1 MENFFKKLETKI
13 NEYNIF
19 LSKGVSQNNSEEEK
33 LKNEISKQK
42 EELDNIENRCLEEK
56 NKIENLKL
64 KLLIQKIQGDIE
76 LKECELKNLEN
87 KKEEV
92 YKKTVDKYNSS
103 VDKKQEEIKS
113 MLNKIKQDIWE
124 NFKSPKNTKNLLKDI
139 ILPLEVQ
146 ELKDNFLD
154 SLLNENKKLKE
165 LKEGIDSLYHTI
177 NYETENYRDA
187 YWAWEDAS
195 DYMKRNAARNAKIR
209 LDNNIKKYNE
219 EIEKKELRIKNI
231 KKNIEIIQTTIEE
244 TITKY
249 LEKELEKIN
258 KPNFIKDS
266 LIKFK
271 INDL

>member
-1 MENFFKKLETKI
+1 M
-13 NEYNIF
+13 
-19 LSKGVSQNNSEEEK
+19 SNSEN
-33 LKNEISKQK
+33 LNE
-42 EELDNIENRCLEEK
+42 
-56 NKIENLKL
+56 
-64 KLLIQKIQGDIE
+64 
-76 LKECELKNLEN
+76 
-87 KKEEV
+87 
-92 YKKTVDKYNSS
+92 
-103 VDKKQEEIKS
+103 KKQEEIKS